1 MSEIAVVTQKQ
12 DERRKHERIGV
23 PQNAVIA
30 QDKKGKL
37 LGMVRQLAR
46 GGMLIEGDATGMKKG
61 KKYTVTIVDASEG
74 IKRKVDLVVR
84 YVDDR
89 HVGCEFERLN
99 VDAAV
104 ELGILI
110 GKYYSGQASV

>member
-46 GGMLIEGDATGMKKG
+46 GGMLIEGDAGMKKG
-61 KKYTVTIVDASEG
+61 KKYTVTIVDESEG

-84 YVDDR
+84 YTDDR

-110 GKYYSGQASV
+110 GKYYSGQSSV

>member
-37 LGMVRQLAR
+37 LGMVRQLGR
-46 GGMLIEGDATGMKKG
+46 GGMLIEGDPSAMKKG
-61 KKYTVTIVDASEG
+61 KKYTVTIVDDTER
-74 IKRKVDLVVR
+74 IKRKLELVVR
-84 YVDDR
+84 YTDER
-89 HVGCEFERLN
+89 HVGCEFQQLN

-110 GKYYSGQASV
+110 GKYYSGQSSL

>member
-12 DERRKHERIGV
+12 DERRKHERVGV

-30 QDKKGKL
+30 QDKKGRL
-37 LGMVRQLAR
+37 LGMVRQLGR
-46 GGMLIEGDATGMKKG
+46 GGMLIEGDPSALKKG
-61 KKYTVTIVDASEG
+61 KNYTVTIVDDTEA

-84 YVDDR
+84 YTDDR
-89 HVGCEFERLN
+89 HIGCEFEDLD

-110 GKYYSGQASV
+110 GKYYSGQSKV

>member
-46 GGMLIEGDATGMKKG
+46 GGMLIEGNSTGMKKG
-61 KKYTVTIVDASEG
+61 KKYTVTIVDDSEPKASSASWSWWCAT
-74 IKRKVDLVVR
+74 RMSATLVA
-84 YVDDR
+84 
-89 HVGCEFERLN
+89 N
-99 VDAAV
+99 SNA
-104 ELGILI
+104 
-110 GKYYSGQASV
+110 